1 MKLTRSHI
9 LLAEDNEGDILL
21 TLEAFKETNLDIEI
35 SVAKNGQ
42 EALDFLYKKNQ
53 FSDAKRPDLI
63 LLDINMPVFNGHEV
77 LQKIKTD
84 ATLKAIPTIMLTT
97 SSSENDINKA
107 LKNNANAYIIKP
119 IDIDEF
125 LKVIV
130 RIQEFWLQI
139 ATLPNEPKIVYQIK
153 KPS

>member
-1 MKLTRSHI
+1 MKLTKSHI
-9 LLAEDNEGDILL
+9 LLAEDNEGDIIL

-53 FSDAKRPDLI
+53 FSDVKRPDLI

-77 LQKIKTD
+77 LQKIKSD

-153 KPS
+153 RHS